1 MVSRQLA
8 AIGKSTRGW
17 ARMAIVAAA
26 LGCATTLAGQGVERT
41 GSVQRGM
48 MTGGIWLELADN
60 EQGQVEL
67 AILDG
72 LPGGTPQTRF
82 VSLVAQGEGADCAL
96 VNAEA
101 RVRLTPCRMSGG
113 AARVTLGNAT
123 GDAVFHNIGWDGS
136 FAWGGAAASVA
147 DARARCLMPGL
158 SRIESLAG
166 TQLGS
171 ALASMKASVAQLPES
186 SSDLA
191 AAIADLRAERL
202 SAYAELAL
210 TPAEERAAAQLDAAI
225 AGRTPDG
232 RAISLS
238 EAARMRQ
245 EFERTVG
252 QTPRRKEARQKLV
265 TIDRQLAEIYDPI
278 DGMRQTVLRAQIRDR
293 LVPAVQEGLIQ
304 LLADRQP
311 GAIID
316 LLSLESASADI
327 DSCAAAVNLRGTL
340 RARELVQSALGFRI
354 DEVAGLLTSAV
365 AAAPDSATARQ
376 TLAVFETNPVI
387 MRALTNGGKTSAITT
402 ARARIAKLAADEE
415 RARMAGIRA
424 AAAAA
429 AADLIPP
436 TTKGGRFSS
445 SRVARSIVYIEN
457 LRANAAGSGF
467 VVAPGV
473 VLTNAHVV
481 EGSGGEVVLI
491 PDGEDPR
498 LPANQYRGTV
508 GAVYEIE
515 DVAIVRFSGSMP
527 ARVLAIAGDEP
538 ERGTEIWAVG
548 YPGAA
553 DTHITDRDV
562 IASFSRGVVTRVA
575 EGATEQSRGRGVTRI
590 LQHDALT
597 APGSSGGPIL
607 DNCHRIVAIHAQ
619 GVPNSILKEG
629 IVSTVLPDLLRRA
642 GVKPTISPGRCN

>member
-1 MVSRQLA
+1 MVSRQNA
-8 AIGKSTRGW
+8 AIGRGKRIW
-17 ARMAIVAAA
+17 ARIAVVAVA
-26 LGCATTLAGQGVERT
+26 LGYTATLTGQDIERT

-60 EQGQVEL
+60 GQGQVEL

-72 LPGGTPQTRF
+72 LPGSTPQTQF
-82 VSLVAQGEGADCAL
+82 VPLAPEGDGADCAL
-96 VNAEA
+96 VNAQA
-101 RVRLTPCRMSGG
+101 GVRVTPCRISGT
-113 AARVTLGNAT
+113 AARVTLGKAT
-123 GDAVFHNIGWDGS
+123 GDVVLQDIGWDGS

-158 SRIESLAG
+158 SRIESLSG

-191 AAIADLRAERL
+191 ASIAELRAERL

-232 RAISLS
+232 RTISLS

-245 EFERTVG
+245 EFDRTVG

-265 TIDRQLAEIYDPI
+265 TIDRQLAEIYDPV
-278 DGMRQTVLRAQIRDR
+278 DGMRQTVLRSQIRDR

-311 GAIID
+311 GAIVD
-316 LLSLESASADI
+316 MLSLESASADI
-327 DSCAAAVNLRGTL
+327 DACAAAVNLRGTL

-354 DEVAGLLTSAV
+354 DEVASLLTSAV

-402 ARARIAKLAADEE
+402 AKTRIAKLAADEE

-445 SRVARSIVYIEN
+445 SRVARSIVKIYN
-457 LRANAAGSGF
+457 PGVGSGSGF

-481 EGSGGEVVLI
+481 EGHRGEVVLI

-498 LPANQYRGTV
+498 ISANQYRGTV
-508 GAVYEIE
+508 GEVYDIE
-515 DVAIVRFSGSMP
+515 DVAIIRFSGPMP
-527 ARVLAIAGDEP
+527 ARVLAIAGTEP

-548 YPGAA
+548 YPGVAN
-553 DTHITDRDV
+553 TNITDREV

-575 EGATEQSRGRGVTRI
+575 EGMTSHSEGRGVTRL

-619 GVPNSILKEG
+619 GVPDSILKEG
-629 IVSTVLPDLLRRA
+629 IVSTVLPELLRRA

>member
-1 MVSRQLA
+1 
-8 AIGKSTRGW
+8 
-17 ARMAIVAAA
+17 MAVALSLTVGMA
-26 LGCATTLAGQGVERT
+26 GSGAGQTPERT

-60 EQGQVEL
+60 EQGQIEL
-67 AILDG
+67 AVLDG
-72 LPGGTPQTRF
+72 LPGGVPQTRF
-82 VSLVAQGEGADCAL
+82 IALAAEGERADCAL
-96 VNAEA
+96 VNGQAGV
-101 RVRLTPCRMSGG
+101 RVTPCRTSGG
-113 AARVTLGNAT
+113 AAVVTLGGAT
-123 GDAVFHNIGWDGS
+123 GDVVFQDVGWAGS

-147 DARARCLMPGL
+147 EARARCLMPGI

-166 TQLGS
+166 TQLGT
-171 ALASMKASVAQLPES
+171 ALAQVKAAVNQLPES

-202 SAYAELAL
+202 SAYADLAL
-210 TPAEERAAAQLDAAI
+210 TPAEARAAQELDAAI
-225 AGRTPDG
+225 RGRTADG
-232 RAISLS
+232 RTVSLS
-238 EAARMRQ
+238 QAAKMRQ
-245 EFERTVG
+245 DFDRTVG
-252 QTPRRKEARQKLV
+252 QTPQRKQAQQKLL

-278 DGMRQTVLRAQIRDR
+278 DGVRQTMLRAQIRDR
-293 LVPAVQEGLIQ
+293 YVPAVQEGLIQ

-311 GAIID
+311 GDIVD
-316 LLSLESASADI
+316 LLSLESAAADI
-327 DSCAAAVNLRGTL
+327 DACAAAVNLRGSL
-340 RARELVQSALGFRI
+340 KARELVQSALGYRV
-354 DEVAGLLTSAV
+354 DEVASLLTSAV
-365 AAAPDSATARQ
+365 AAASDSATARQ
-376 TLAVFETNPVI
+376 ALAVFETNPAI
-387 MRALTNGGKTSAITT
+387 MRVLTNGGKTAAITT
-402 ARARIAKLAADEE
+402 ARNRIAKLAADEE
-415 RARMAGIRA
+415 RARLAGIRA

-429 AADLIPP
+429 AADSIPP
-436 TTKGGRFSS
+436 TTRGGRFSS
-445 SRVARSIVYIEN
+445 SKVSRSIVFILN
-457 LRANAAGSGF
+457 LRDGSSGSGF

-481 EGSGGEVVLI
+481 ENSGGEVILV

-515 DVAIVRFSGSMP
+515 DVAIVRFSGAMP
-527 ARVLAIAGDEP
+527 ARVLAIAGAEP

-548 YPGAA
+548 YPGTS
-553 DTHITDRDV
+553 DFSIRENDV

-575 EGATEQSRGRGVTRI
+575 QGVTSQSRGRGLTRI

-619 GVPNSILKEG
+619 GVPNSTLKEG
-629 IVSTVLPDLLRRA
+629 IVSTVLPDLLQRA

>member
-171 ALASMKASVAQLPES
+171 ALASMKASVGQLPES

-191 AAIADLRAERL
+191 AAIAELRAERL

-340 RARELVQSALGFRI
+340 RARELVQSALGFR
-354 DEVAGLLTSAV
+354 AGEIAELLTSAV
-365 AAAPDSATARQ
+365 TAAPDSTTARQ

-387 MRALTNGGKTSAITT
+387 MRALTANGQGGAITSAK
-402 ARARIAKLAADEE
+402 ARIKTLAAAEE
-415 RARMAGIRA
+415 RARIAGIRA

-429 AADLIPP
+429 AADGVPP
-436 TTKGGRFSS
+436 TTSGGRFSS
-445 SRVARSIVYIEN
+445 TRVDRSIVYVGN
-457 LRANAAGSGF
+457 RLRRTRGSGF
-467 VVAPGV
+467 IVAPGIV
-473 VLTNAHVV
+473 VTNVHVV
-481 EGSGGEVVLI
+481 EDSPTVYLT
-491 PDGEDPR
+491 PDGKNLDNPE
-498 LPANQYRGTV
+498 NSYQGTV
-508 GAVYEIE
+508 IARYPIH
-515 DVAIVRFSGSMP
+515 DIAIVRVPNLPG
-527 ARVLAIAGDEP
+527 RIVAIAGREP
-538 ERGTEIWAVG
+538 SRGAEVWAVG

-553 DTHITDRDV
+553 DVAIADSAV
-562 IASFSRGVVTRVA
+562 VASFTRGVVSRIFDGYA
-575 EGATEQSRGRGVTRI
+575 IQSNGRGTTRLI
-590 LQHDALT
+590 QSDAQFS
-597 APGSSGGPIL
+597 GGNSGGPL
-607 DNCHRIVAIHAQ
+607 FDHCHRVVGINTQSHKTEAIQ
-619 GVPNSILKEG
+619 YSVGTVILAELLRKEG
-629 IVSTVLPDLLRRA
+629 ITPTVSA
-642 GVKPTISPGRCN
+642 ASCN

>member
-1 MVSRQLA
+1 MVSKHGTPRFWARIAVLA
-8 AIGKSTRGW
+8 AVLGYP
-17 ARMAIVAAA
+17 AA
-26 LGCATTLAGQGVERT
+26 LGGQNPERT

-72 LPGGTPQTRF
+72 LPGGAPQTRF
-82 VSLVAQGEGADCAL
+82 VSLAAEGDGAACAL
-96 VNAEA
+96 VNAQA
-101 RVRLTPCRMSGG
+101 GVRLTPCRTSGG
-113 AARVTLGNAT
+113 AARVTLGGAT
-123 GDAVFHNIGWDGS
+123 GDVVFQDIGWNGS

-158 SRIESLAG
+158 GRIESLSG

-171 ALASMKASVAQLPES
+171 ALASMKASVTQLPES

-191 AAIADLRAERL
+191 ASIAELRAERL
-202 SAYAELAL
+202 SAYADLAL
-210 TPAEERAAAQLDAAI
+210 TPPEERAATELDAAI

-232 RAISLS
+232 RKVSLS
-238 EAARMRQ
+238 DAARMRQ

-252 QTPRRKEARQKLV
+252 QTPRRVQARQRLV
-265 TIDRQLAEIYDPI
+265 TIDRQLAEIYDPV
-278 DGMRQTVLRAQIRDR
+278 DGVRQTLLRSQIRDQ
-293 LVPAVQEGLIQ
+293 LVPAVQEGLVQ

-311 GAIID
+311 GAIAD
-316 LLSLESASADI
+316 LLSLESAAADI
-327 DSCAAAVNLRGTL
+327 DGCAAAVNLRGSL
-340 RARELVQSALGFRI
+340 RAREFVQSALSFRI
-354 DEVAGLLTSAV
+354 DEVAGLLASAV
-365 AAAPDSATARQ
+365 ASATDSASARQ
-376 TLAVFETNPVI
+376 ALAVFETNPAI
-387 MRALTNGGKTSAITT
+387 MRALTSGGKGSAIT
-402 ARARIAKLAADEE
+402 AAKSRIAKLAADEE
-415 RARMAGIRA
+415 RARLAGVRA

-445 SRVARSIVYIEN
+445 SRVARSIVFIFN
-457 LRANAAGSGF
+457 PRGGSAGSGF

-481 EGSGGEVVLI
+481 EGSGGEVILV

-498 LPANQYRGTV
+498 IPANQYRGSVGTV
-508 GAVYEIE
+508 YNIE
-515 DVAIVRFSGSMP
+515 DVAIVRFSAMP
-527 ARVLAIAGDEP
+527 ARVLAIAGAEP

-548 YPGAA
+548 YPGVA
-553 DTHITDRDV
+553 DTNITDRDV

-575 EGATEQSRGRGVTRI
+575 EGTTAQSEGRGVTRI

-619 GVPNSILKEG
+619 GVGGSSLKEG
-629 IVSTVLPDLLRRA
+629 IVSTVLPNLLQRA
-642 GVKPTISPGRCN
+642 GVKPTVSAGRCN